1 MVPALILYVENSP
14 DDVELAKLIF
24 RQLKVA
30 NPLQVVRSGAEALDY
45 LLGRGQFTDRMKY
58 PFPGVVWL
66 DIAMPEQDG
75 FEVLANIRETDGLR
89 DLPVFMFS
97 NFDEPEDH
105 ERAKQLGANGYMAKA
120 ASYQSF
126 AAWLGDLNARLQAAD
141 HPEAAIF
148 FSRE

>member
-1 MVPALILYVENSP
+1 MLPALILYVENSP

-24 RQLKVA
+24 RQLKVS
-30 NPLQVVRSGAEALDY
+30 NPLQVVRSGPEALDY
-45 LLGRGQFTDRMKY
+45 LLGRGQFADRIKY

-75 FEVLANIRETDGLR
+75 FEVLTHIRETDGLR

-120 ASYQSF
+120 ASYKSF
-126 AAWLGDLNARLQAAD
+126 ASWLEDVNARLLAAD

-148 FSRE
+148 FNRE